1 MDGRWGADRPRTA
14 ISVPPSVTSADK
26 AERLVAAGAASRS
39 SARGVVAN
47 ATVRGVGGASGRER
61 GVGRPSIVAVPA
73 GPGAAGLLGRNRL
86 AAMLDVLTLVTGVAA
101 LLLAA
106 WCGWAAYRDQPTKDW
121 HFIGMAV
128 VSALA
133 LIQLVVGV
141 VQLARGEE
149 PEQGTTIFVAY
160 LLGAFA
166 CVPAAGFM
174 SLAERTR
181 WGSVTVAAGGVVLAV
196 LEVRLF
202 DIWGG

>member
-1 MDGRWGADRPRTA
+1 
-14 ISVPPSVTSADK
+14 
-26 AERLVAAGAASRS
+26 
-39 SARGVVAN
+39 
-47 ATVRGVGGASGRER
+47 
-61 GVGRPSIVAVPA
+61 
-73 GPGAAGLLGRNRL
+73 
-86 AAMLDVLTLVTGVAA
+86 MLDALTLTTGVAA

-106 WCGWAAYRDQPTKDW
+106 WCGWAARRDQPTKDW

-128 VSALA
+128 VTLLA
-133 LIQLVVGV
+133 LVQLVVGIAH
-141 VQLARGEE
+141 LARGEK

-196 LEVRLF
+196 LQVRLH

>member
-1 MDGRWGADRPRTA
+1 
-14 ISVPPSVTSADK
+14 
-26 AERLVAAGAASRS
+26 
-39 SARGVVAN
+39 
-47 ATVRGVGGASGRER
+47 
-61 GVGRPSIVAVPA
+61 
-73 GPGAAGLLGRNRL
+73 
-86 AAMLDVLTLVTGVAA
+86 MLDALTLATGVAA

-128 VSALA
+128 VTVLA
-133 LIQLVVGV
+133 LVQMVVGF
-141 VQLARGEE
+141 VQLGRGEK
-149 PEQGTTIFVAY
+149 PDQGTTIFVAY

-196 LEVRLF
+196 LEVRLY
-202 DIWGG
+202 DIWAG